1 MNNRPNRRLRPLLL
15 VAETTESDYKLLE
28 ITLGK
33 EYDLLRADE
42 GCTLA
47 ELALQCAPDA
57 VLLDIH
63 RPDTNGLETLRELRR
78 RTGHLP
84 LFILTAYAFDTD
96 AGGPKRPDAMP

>member
-33 EYDLLRADE
+33 EYELLRADE

-47 ELALQCAPDA
+47 VGVQVGLHA
-57 VLLDIH
+57 DI
-63 RPDTNGLETLRELRR
+63 
-78 RTGHLP
+78 
-84 LFILTAYAFDTD
+84 FFFC
-96 AGGPKRPDAMP
+96 